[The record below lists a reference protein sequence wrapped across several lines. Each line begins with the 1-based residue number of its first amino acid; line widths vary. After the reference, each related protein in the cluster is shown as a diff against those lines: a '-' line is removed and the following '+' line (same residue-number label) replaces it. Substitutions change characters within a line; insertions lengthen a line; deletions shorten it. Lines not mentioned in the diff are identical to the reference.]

1 MYRRNSSPFYGATFH
16 VDGENITLQSEQ
28 SMVVVQQ
35 PAMPSDVLF
44 AYFGVVEA
52 GSALSSTI
60 EFQVDVPHSLLKM
73 GPRLQELHRRKA
85 AVSTSPDYHCG
96 ARKGSI
102 LGSTVSL
109 DFRRVLA
116 CFRLL
121 TWEEGYSSDDVE
133 WPLLPTSLEHE
144 SYLLS
149 LMRDLVEA
157 DIMANARY
165 QPPELKL
172 GDLEEQLRFNSW
184 VSTLT
189 KIWRSRMNWGVSLL
203 ADIDQ
208 MHKIIQEVV
217 NAK

>member
-1 MYRRNSSPFYGATFH
+1 M
-16 VDGENITLQSEQ
+16 
-28 SMVVVQQ
+28 
-35 PAMPSDVLF
+35 
-44 AYFGVVEA
+44 
-52 GSALSSTI
+52 
-60 EFQVDVPHSLLKM
+60 
-73 GPRLQELHRRKA
+73 
-85 AVSTSPDYHCG
+85 
-96 ARKGSI
+96 
-102 LGSTVSL
+102 
-109 DFRRVLA
+109 
-116 CFRLL
+116 